1 LGAERKSSYSLV
13 CLLRYSQKKNW
24 DIARDTYTVGMIRK
38 FQCQHCKGIVET
50 EFDDEY
56 VICGH
61 CESACLVPKEFG
73 PGVVIDDFVVVKLL
87 GEGGMGN
94 VYLAHQFSLD
104 RKVALKILK
113 DDFLKDPKFKD
124 EFIYEARS
132 VACLN
137 HPNIIQAYKV
147 GEEDGLVFF
156 AMEYVEG
163 RNLKDI
169 LKEEGAI
176 NEKLAI
182 SIAMEIVA
190 ALGYGWKL
198 RKLVHRD
205 IKPENI
211 MMTLDGT
218 AKLMDLGLSLRDG
231 DDKDE
236 GDMIAGTPQYI
247 SPEQILGTEMDIRG
261 DFYCLGAT
269 LYHLVAGALP
279 FEGTLQQIVKSH
291 LSEKPP
297 SLRKRVPGIDDFFA
311 KIIHKMMA
319 KKPDDRYESADAL
332 LAAFRKDMKL
342 IEDAEH
348 GKKHFKISTQTNIK
362 AATQTSGFQRRKK
375 KDPLVVASIVML
387 ALLLGGFLLIKV
399 FFGGKKGNTS
409 EAVTGGDEVV
419 SSGAESNS
427 QEQLRLYEDNKG
439 LYYRY
444 HHADTDNIHGVG
456 NGPLVETGVA
466 ESLFS
471 APPDGHEKGYGII
484 YSGLIRIPRSET
496 YEFSLKVDN
505 SCKID
510 IDGKTLFE
518 IHKKDGEKKASQ
530 ILKKGFYPIN
540 ITYRSDR
547 GNHSLDLA

>member
-1 LGAERKSSYSLV
+1 MGII
-13 CLLRYSQKKNW
+13 N
-24 DIARDTYTVGMIRK
+24 K
-38 FQCQHCKGIVET
+38 FQCPHCQGIVEL

-61 CESACLVPKEFG
+61 CETAVQVPKEFG
-73 PGVVIDDFVVVKLL
+73 PGVVIDDFIVLSLL

-94 VYLAHQFSLD
+94 VYLAHQYSLD

-147 GEEDGLVFF
+147 GEENGIVFF

-176 NEKLAI
+176 SEKLAI
-182 SIAMEIVA
+182 SIALEIVA
-190 ALGYGWKL
+190 ALGYGWEQ

-211 MMTLDGT
+211 MMTNDGT

-231 DDKDE
+231 DNKDE

-247 SPEQILGTEMDIRG
+247 SPEQVLGTDMDIRG

-269 LYHLVAGALP
+269 LYHLVSGKMP
-279 FEGTLQQIVKSH
+279 FEGSLQEIVKQH
-291 LSEKPP
+291 LSEKPK
-297 SLRKRVPGIDDFFA
+297 SLRKVVPGIDDFFA
-311 KIIHKMMA
+311 KIIHKMMS
-319 KKPDDRYESADAL
+319 KKPENRYESADAL

-348 GKKHFKISTQTNIK
+348 GKKHFKISTQTNILSK
-362 AATQTSGFQRRKK
+362 TSTSEFSKRRKK
-375 KDPLVVASIVML
+375 KDPVLLASVIMIS
-387 ALLLGGFLLIKV
+387 LLLGGFLIVKMLM
-399 FFGGKKGNTS
+399 GGGSTP
-409 EAVTGGDEVV
+409 AVTSKDDNSKTGN
-419 SSGAESNS
+419 SGSTAPQANSGSVTAIAPVQGLSFKYSHTKDPNASNPFQVGVLKES
-427 QEQLRLYEDNKG
+427 G
-439 LYYRY
+439 V
-444 HHADTDNIHGVG
+444 TDKFFID
-456 NGPLVETGVA
+456 A
-466 ESLFS
+466 
-471 APPDGHEKGYGII
+471 PDGRKDHYSII
-484 YSGLIRIPRSET
+484 FEGFLN
-496 YEFSLKVDN
+496 LKFTESYRFIINADDL
-505 SCKID
+505 CKIK
-510 IDGKTLFE
+510 IDGTWINGQTGKEVSKMIPL
-518 IHKKDGEKKASQ
+518 D
-530 ILKKGFYPIN
+530 KGVHPIEHLLLPA
-540 ITYRSDR
+540 YWQ
-547 GNHSLDLA
+547 